1 MWFLARDCEFSLDNQ
16 SGQFAQS
23 PGRVCCPQLNDRRAP
38 WENTDQP
45 SWPYHTIPYWSTRL
59 TFTVLD
65 FEPYPAITCFDKIVT
80 TLKNWKGNMDTLSRW
95 KISHM
100 VVSKRVLCKKVATCF
115 DSKWEAGWMMEGPS
129 VNPSASI
136 AVHYIHWP
144 WRRDPLSSDAREG
157 CDASSREK
165 LLATSGEEGT
175 QLQSYCNQLK
185 LPGEN

>member
-1 MWFLARDCEFSLDNQ
+1 MVSWSWLWFFIRQPIWSVRPIAWKGMLSP
-16 SGQFAQS
+16 AQRQEG
-23 PGRVCCPQLNDRRAP
+23 PLR
-38 WENTDQP
+38 E
-45 SWPYHTIPYWSTRL
+45 YWSTKP

-80 TLKNWKGNMDTLSRW
+80 TLKNWKGNIDTLSRW